1 MNLFKLTWKNLLAR
15 PLSTLLSLIL
25 IMLGVGLITFVL
37 QMKQDFESQMD
48 KNIKGIDMVVGA
60 KGSPLQLILSAVFH
74 IDAPTGNIK
83 LAEAEKLRKNRFV
96 KSAIPLSYG
105 DSYNGYRIV
114 GTDTT
119 YDRLYNAGLK
129 TGDLRKANFEV
140 NLGSEVAENLKLK
153 IGDKFSGA
161 HGLVEGGEAHD
172 DTQYIVVGIF
182 ETTNT
187 VLDQLILT
195 NLQSVWEVHNHKKV
209 DSHEETSEDHPDHK
223 LPDLEI
229 TALLIKFRS
238 PMGVVQLPRWV
249 NTQTNMQAA
258 VPSYELK
265 RLINLMGVGIDTINS
280 VAVVIMIVAGI
291 SVFISLFN
299 SLKERQPELA
309 LMRSYG
315 ASRNQLAVTIL
326 LEGLFITLSGYLL
339 GLLLSKAGLAVIV
352 RFFPQGLTLQ
362 SPPLSFTIPEF
373 YLLVI
378 MLSIGLL
385 ASLIPVLQAIRLNI
399 SRTLSKF

>member
-1 MNLFKLTWKNLLAR
+1 MNLFKLTWKNLWAR
-15 PLSTLLSLIL
+15 PLATLLSLIL

-37 QMKQDFESQMD
+37 HVKRDFEGHMG

-83 LAEAEKLRKNRFV
+83 LVEAEKLKKNRLV
-96 KSAIPLSYG
+96 KYAIPLSYG

-119 YDRLYNAGLK
+119 FGKLYNARLK
-129 TGDLRKANFEV
+129 TGILRKGRFEV
-140 NLGSEVAENLKLK
+140 NLGAGVAADLNLK
-153 IGDKFSGA
+153 IGDEFSGS
-161 HGLVEGGEAHD
+161 HGLVAGGETHD
-172 DTQYIVVGIF
+172 DQPYRVAGIF
-182 ETTNT
+182 ETSNT

-195 NLQSVWEVHNHKKV
+195 NLESVWDVHNHTTPEA
-209 DSHEETSEDHPDHK
+209 HEDNEDDTDHQSV
-223 LPDLEI
+223 DLEI
-229 TALLIKFRS
+229 TAMLVKFRS
-238 PMGVVQLPRWV
+238 PMGVIQLPRWV

-265 RLINLMGVGIDTINS
+265 RLTNLMGFGINTING

-291 SVFISLFN
+291 SVFISLLN

-315 ASRNQLAVTIL
+315 ASRRQLATTVL
-326 LEGLFITLSGYLL
+326 LEGLLTSLL
-339 GLLLSKAGLAVIV
+339 GFAGGIALSKLGFLVV
-352 RFFPQGLTLQ
+352 VGFFPQGLNLPSSGLSW
-362 SPPLSFTIPEF
+362 SPSDA
-373 YLLVI
+373 YLLLI
-378 MLSIGLL
+378 IITIGFLS
-385 ASLIPVLQAIRLNI
+385 ALIPVIKSLNI
-399 SRTLSKF
+399 NISKTLAAS